1 VSSYPAAGRAVSVSA
16 DEGDLP
22 AGVMVAVPLRCLVS
36 PLKGGAPVQ
45 DGDRPALV
53 VAGTEKIRA
62 GEPVVFLK
70 VVAAAPAVVTGKGHV
85 RAAGSPCGHATPGP
99 MEDWLDARSGK
110 GVIDGIA
117 ANAMLDARYVKGERE
132 RLLTAAFMIRV
143 IVLQTLM
150 PEAQPGDVIIALAG
164 DLALV
169 PWSRRWRPA
178 SERACLDWRKA
189 PGPAPLE
196 ELQAAVLAAAGKEH
210 AGQDGQSLTIG
221 RSRPLTVNS
230 MDGSL
235 LRVPDT
241 PGNRAAFGTAGTAGD
256 ASSWPAVRL
265 FPLSN
270 CHTRSLLAMPW
281 GPAGTDKAAA
291 EQGLLDT
298 VLAQYPHVLTHGQ
311 VWLMDRLWHG
321 VRRIAALIKRTH
333 VLIRIKSDIALKM
346 TSEILPDGS
355 YRAEISGDGITIT
368 VRVIEYDV
376 HVGGQEVKEMF
387 CLVTDL
393 LNWREYPAL
402 ELSGLYKWRW
412 DGSETGLREAKA
424 PLHGAGPGTGAM
436 LRSGSPALIAQEI
449 AAWASAVEMTRGV
462 TRGAALAAQPARKGR
477 RAGQPVRSRDLSL
490 TRARRLILAAI
501 RSGRAGCKALASQI
515 AKHRT
520 ITGRGRHRA
529 RKSKSPS
536 TFPHAGPKDTVTRT
550 APAVITLANKPARPA
565 ETPPP
570 PAETPPAPAKPLQN
584 TPNRPAGPRKPSS
597 RRLGTPP
604 PAVPGKRRPRNVTRK
619 ETAHQG
625 INA

>member
-22 AGVMVAVPLRCLVS
+22 AGVMVAVPVRCLVS
-36 PLKGGAPVQ
+36 PLRNGAPVQ
-45 DGDRPALV
+45 AGDRSALV
-53 VAGTEKIRA
+53 VAGAEKIGA

-70 VVAAAPAVVTGKGHV
+70 VVAVAAAVVTRKGHV
-85 RAAGSPCGHATPGP
+85 RAAGSSCGHARLGP
-99 MEDWLDARSGK
+99 MEDWLDARAGP
-110 GVIDGIA
+110 GVIGGIA
-117 ANAMLDARYVKGERE
+117 ANAVLDARFVKGERE

-143 IVLQTLM
+143 LVLQALM

-169 PWSRRWRPA
+169 PWSKRWRPA

-189 PGPAPLE
+189 LGPAPLE

-210 AGQDGQSLTIG
+210 AGPDGQSLTIG
-221 RSRPLTVNS
+221 RSRPLAAHS

-241 PGNRAAFGTAGTAGD
+241 PQNRAEFGTVGTADGS
-256 ASSWPAVRL
+256 AAWPAVRL
-265 FPLSN
+265 FPLNN

-298 VLAQYPHVLTHGQ
+298 VLAKFPHVLAHGQ
-311 VWLMDRLWHG
+311 VWLLDRLWHG

-333 VLIRIKSDIALKM
+333 VLIRVKSDIAVKK

-355 YRAEISGDGITIT
+355 YRAEISGDGVTIA

-376 HVGGQEVKEMF
+376 DIEGQEVKEMF
-387 CLVTDL
+387 CLITDL
-393 LNWREYPAL
+393 LDYEEYPAL
-402 ELSGLYKWRW
+402 ELAGLYKWRW

-449 AAWASAVEMTRGV
+449 AAWAAGTEMTRGV
-462 TRGAALAAQPARKGR
+462 TRGAARGAAPARKGR
-477 RAGQPVRSRDLSL
+477 RAGQPVRYRDLSL

-501 RSGRAGCKALASQI
+501 RAGRASYTALARQI

-520 ITGRGRHRA
+520 VTGRDRHRP

-550 APAVITLANKPARPA
+550 APAVITLANAPARPA
-565 ETPPP
+565 G
-570 PAETPPAPAKPLQN
+570 TPPAPDPAKPRQN
-584 TPNRPAGPRKPSS
+584 TPNRPASPRKPAC
-597 RRLGTPP
+597 RRPVTPA
-604 PAVPGKRRPRNVTRK
+604 PAMPGKRPPRNVTRK

-625 INA
+625 LNA